1 MALKRQLRL
10 HKADDF
16 ARVRE
21 QGKVVSHRD
30 LLLSYA
36 PNTFDHNRYG
46 FITSKRLGK
55 AVVRNQVRRRL
66 RESIRQHHPHLR
78 PGYDVVLIARQ
89 RAVLQPFNALHR
101 IIEELV
107 RRASLL
113 ETSDDPQIQQ
123 NSADP
128 GDNLE

>member
-1 MALKRQLRL
+1 MALKRQHRL

-36 PNTFDHNRYG
+36 PNTFDYNRYG

-55 AVVRNQVRRRL
+55 AVVRNLVRRRL
-66 RESIRQHHPHLR
+66 REVIRQHHPHLR
-78 PGYDVVLIARQ
+78 AGYDIVLIGRPGI
-89 RAVLQPFNALHR
+89 VLQPFNALHR
-101 IIEELV
+101 IIEELA

-113 ETSDDPQIQQ
+113 EPSDDPQAQPPAV
-123 NSADP
+123 NP
-128 GDNLE
+128 GRDLE

>member
-30 LLLSYA
+30 LLLSFA

-55 AVVRNQVRRRL
+55 AVVRNRVRRRL

-78 PGYDVVLIARQ
+78 SGYDIVLIARSG
-89 RAVLQPFNALHR
+89 AVLQPFNELHR
-101 IIEELV
+101 IIEELA

-113 ETSDDPQIQQ
+113 ETRDDLHLQH
-123 NSADP
+123 NSADRV
-128 GDNLE
+128 DNLE